1 MIKKYTYGTPFPTES
16 VTEQFA
22 ASEGMP
28 EFGDIHLQ
36 EGFSFTYK
44 LRDEDVVYG
53 LGEANRGINK
63 RGYQYISNNSDNPH
77 HHEDVYSLYAA
88 HNFIIVSGEQTFGL
102 YFDYPSTLT
111 FDVGYTRSDE
121 LHIFCERADLDLYV
135 ITGEKPY
142 DITKQFRKMIG
153 RSYIAPKFAFGFGQ
167 SRWGYKTPEDFVAV
181 AEKYRENH
189 IPIDMVYMD
198 IDYMDNYKDFTVN
211 EAQILAWTAAL
222 IAKPRILL
230 VDEFD
235 ASIDDKILTTIDTL
249 LEKEFTGS
257 TIIMV
262 SHKNRS
268 ALKFHKKIHME
279 ESRIQ
284 VETC

>member
-16 VTEQFA
+16 VTEPFA

-28 EFGDIHLQ
+28 EFGVIHLQ

-44 LRDEDVVYG
+44 LRDEDIVYG

-181 AEKYRENH
+181 AEKYRKNH

>member
-1 MIKKYTYGTPFPTES
+1 MILTKRKTKQSEGECEMIKKYTYGTPFPTES
-16 VTEQFA
+16 VTEPFA

-181 AEKYRENH
+181 AEKYREKS
-189 IPIDMVYMD
+189 YS
-198 IDYMDNYKDFTVN
+198 
-211 EAQILAWTAAL
+211 E
-222 IAKPRILL
+222 
-230 VDEFD
+230 
-235 ASIDDKILTTIDTL
+235 
-249 LEKEFTGS
+249 
-257 TIIMV
+257 
-262 SHKNRS
+262 
-268 ALKFHKKIHME
+268 
-279 ESRIQ
+279 
-284 VETC
+284 

>member
-121 LHIFCERADLDLYV
+121 LHIFCESVCYYRRKTIRYYKAVSEDDWQKLYCTEIRVWLRAEPLG
-135 ITGEKPY
+135 I
-142 DITKQFRKMIG
+142 
-153 RSYIAPKFAFGFGQ
+153 
-167 SRWGYKTPEDFVAV
+167 
-181 AEKYRENH
+181 
-189 IPIDMVYMD
+189 
-198 IDYMDNYKDFTVN
+198 
-211 EAQILAWTAAL
+211 
-222 IAKPRILL
+222 
-230 VDEFD
+230 
-235 ASIDDKILTTIDTL
+235 
-249 LEKEFTGS
+249 
-257 TIIMV
+257 
-262 SHKNRS
+262 
-268 ALKFHKKIHME
+268 
-279 ESRIQ
+279 
-284 VETC
+284 

>member
-16 VTEQFA
+16 VTEPFA

-63 RGYQYISNNSDNPH
+63 RGYQYISTNSDNAH

-142 DITKQFRKMIG
+142 DTHNQD
-153 RSYIAPKFAFGFGQ
+153 SL
-167 SRWGYKTPEDFVAV
+167 YKTYCTGFHDIT
-181 AEKYRENH
+181 EKN
-189 IPIDMVYMD
+189 
-198 IDYMDNYKDFTVN
+198 
-211 EAQILAWTAAL
+211 
-222 IAKPRILL
+222 
-230 VDEFD
+230 
-235 ASIDDKILTTIDTL
+235 S
-249 LEKEFTGS
+249 
-257 TIIMV
+257 
-262 SHKNRS
+262 RS
-268 ALKFHKKIHME
+268 
-279 ESRIQ
+279 
-284 VETC
+284 

>member
-16 VTEQFA
+16 VTERFA

-28 EFGDIHLQ
+28 EFGVIHLQ

-111 FDVGYTRSDE
+111 LMSVTQDRTSFISSV
-121 LHIFCERADLDLYV
+121 
-135 ITGEKPY
+135 TG
-142 DITKQFRKMIG
+142 
-153 RSYIAPKFAFGFGQ
+153 
-167 SRWGYKTPEDFVAV
+167 
-181 AEKYRENH
+181 
-189 IPIDMVYMD
+189 
-198 IDYMDNYKDFTVN
+198 
-211 EAQILAWTAAL
+211 QIWICMLSQA
-222 IAKPRILL
+222 
-230 VDEFD
+230 
-235 ASIDDKILTTIDTL
+235 
-249 LEKEFTGS
+249 
-257 TIIMV
+257 
-262 SHKNRS
+262 
-268 ALKFHKKIHME
+268 KIHTILQSSFE
-279 ESRIQ
+279 R
-284 VETC
+284 